1 MRKINVFEAFA
12 GVGTQKMALDRLEK
26 ENNDLKFNYVGIS
39 EVNHF
44 SLLSYNAIHTN
55 NNIEYNATEEEM
67 QEYMKTMNIPLDDK
81 GKRQILKGEKLKNL
95 YNASKN
101 VNNFGDISK
110 IDLNT
115 LPNIDLFTYSFPCFT
130 KDNLIYT
137 LDGYKPINEVKVGD
151 LVLTHTGE
159 FKRVLK
165 VFNNGFKNVVKIKGM
180 SFDEAKTTLNHK
192 YFARNH
198 YKVWNNEKRIYDR
211 VFGEPNWI
219 AIEDLKRND
228 YLGIKVNENSIL
240 PKCKPYEMCWNTGW
254 GERCVVSDMIR
265 DKLTNKDFWW
275 LIGRYVADG
284 WHWGQGG
291 IVFGIGKHKSI
302 EFENKVKD
310 LFHYSRIEE
319 RTVYKY
325 RFCYKE
331 LEAFVNPIGRGAANK
346 CIPQFILDLPIELLK
361 SFLEGYFDGDGF
373 FNGKI
378 YKCESVSRKLIYGL
392 QACIAKVYK
401 RPSSIYK
408 HKRKDTT
415 IIENRVVNQK
425 TSYMLTFKKENGKQ
439 DKAFYEDG
447 YIWFPYYGYEKC
459 GTEEVFDL
467 EIEDNHSFTVQ
478 NTIVHNCTDVS
489 WAGKREGF
497 EKKSGTRSS
506 LLWECEKIIEFK
518 RPKYLLMENVKALVG
533 KQFKPL
539 FEKWIELLNDLGYKT
554 FYAVLDAKDYTIPQH
569 RERVFAISIL
579 EENIDYIFPD
589 KIPLKITL
597 EDILEK
603 NVDESYYLSKQQ
615 IAKINLSKFHT
626 TRDRI
631 QQKKYC
637 DSLCARDYKEPKCIR
652 IYGLYD
658 DEKSKHQAY
667 SIWDRNGLSPTLDT
681 MKGGGREPH
690 IIEEKRYNIV
700 GSRGRILDKNGNRSK
715 DGKYQQRLE
724 LNTDGCTN
732 TITTV
737 QKDNYVVEEK
747 YIIGSTQKH
756 ASIRNDG
763 ISTTLTSAMGMGG
776 GHIPMYVHNVKIP
789 VEKRKY
795 EVDVEKLKELL
806 INSKEKSKL
815 TINDISNK
823 LNVNKSTVEH
833 YFRTDNCFSIPDKEI
848 WLNLKSLLD
857 IKTDEF
863 DKSIMIF
870 DIVDGTFDTNNR
882 IYETKGVSPTL
893 TTITKPNIIEDE
905 YDFRVRKLTPKEC
918 WRLMGIKDS
927 DFDKAKQV
935 VSNSQLYKQA
945 GNAIVVDVLY
955 YIFKNLF
962 TEQKTE
968 FTLFAM

>member
-39 EVNHF
+39 EVNQF

-81 GKRQILKGEKLKNL
+81 GKRQILKGKKLKNL

-101 VNNFGDISK
+101 ANNFGDISK
-110 IDLNT
+110 INLNT
-115 LPNIDLFTYSFPCFT
+115 LPNIDLFIYSWP
-130 KDNLIYT
+130 
-137 LDGYKPINEVKVGD
+137 
-151 LVLTHTGE
+151 
-159 FKRVLK
+159 
-165 VFNNGFKNVVKIKGM
+165 
-180 SFDEAKTTLNHK
+180 
-192 YFARNH
+192 
-198 YKVWNNEKRIYDR
+198 
-211 VFGEPNWI
+211 
-219 AIEDLKRND
+219 
-228 YLGIKVNENSIL
+228 
-240 PKCKPYEMCWNTGW
+240 
-254 GERCVVSDMIR
+254 
-265 DKLTNKDFWW
+265 
-275 LIGRYVADG
+275 
-284 WHWGQGG
+284 
-291 IVFGIGKHKSI
+291 
-302 EFENKVKD
+302 
-310 LFHYSRIEE
+310 
-319 RTVYKY
+319 
-325 RFCYKE
+325 
-331 LEAFVNPIGRGAANK
+331 
-346 CIPQFILDLPIELLK
+346 
-361 SFLEGYFDGDGF
+361 
-373 FNGKI
+373 
-378 YKCESVSRKLIYGL
+378 
-392 QACIAKVYK
+392 
-401 RPSSIYK
+401 
-408 HKRKDTT
+408 
-415 IIENRVVNQK
+415 
-425 TSYMLTFKKENGKQ
+425 
-439 DKAFYEDG
+439 
-447 YIWFPYYGYEKC
+447 
-459 GTEEVFDL
+459 
-467 EIEDNHSFTVQ
+467 
-478 NTIVHNCTDVS
+478 CTDVS
-489 WAGKREGF
+489 WAGKQEGF
-497 EKKSGTRSS
+497 NKNSGTRSS

-539 FEKWIELLNDLGYKT
+539 FEKWIELLNDLGYKN

-615 IAKINLSKFHT
+615 ISKINLSKFHT

-700 GSRGRILDKNGNRSK
+700 GSRGRILDENGNRSK
-715 DGKYQQRLE
+715 EGKYQQRLE

-789 VEKRKY
+789 VEKRRY

-863 DKSIMIF
+863 DKSIMTF
-870 DIVDGTFDTNNR
+870 DIVDGAFDTNNR